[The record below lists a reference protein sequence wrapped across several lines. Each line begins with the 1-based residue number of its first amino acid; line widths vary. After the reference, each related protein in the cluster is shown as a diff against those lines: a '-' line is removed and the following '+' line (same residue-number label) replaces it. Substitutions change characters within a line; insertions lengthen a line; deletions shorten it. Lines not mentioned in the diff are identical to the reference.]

1 MILNRMNVTR
11 IALLTALAFGGA
23 ISAEEAA
30 KPAAKTASVPTPAP
44 APVANSG
51 AKKTCEDVKAE
62 IEAKIKA
69 KIKAKGVKTFTLDIV
84 PAADVKGAKVVGNC
98 EAGSKKITY
107 KRG

>member
-69 KIKAKGVKTFTLDIV
+69 KGVKTFTLDIV